1 MLTDLQRNAV
11 IAFAEADMSASRAA
25 TATHYHLNT
34 IKHHLAKVKEE
45 TGLDPRNFFDL
56 QKLYA
61 MAKGEDG

>member
-11 IAFAEADMSASRAA
+11 IAFAEAGMSAGKAA
-25 TATHYHLNT
+25 KATHYHYHT
-34 IKHHLAKVKEE
+34 ITHHLTAVKNR
-45 TGLDPRNFFDL
+45 TGLDPRDFFDL